1 MKKSL
6 LALAAMSAFAG
17 AAQAQ
22 SSVSVYGII
31 DAGFLSTNGTSGA
44 ANANGTAAVAANAA
58 GTVAAVGSTAGSA
71 NGGKRVTSSLNSGM
85 LSTSRLGF
93 RGVEDLGGGTSA
105 SFVAEIGLSV
115 TGNGFSGSTNSAS
128 SPMGSSYVHNAAAI
142 DNRQTFVGLGT
153 KGLGEAR
160 IGRQYTPVHEAMCA
174 TNAGGCNSVAGDMI
188 YSGANST
195 NGLVP
200 ANAISVA
207 AQIRASNAIRL
218 ATENINGFQAVALL
232 SVNNLQNDNTANTAM
247 LTQAGQ
253 GSTNYRM
260 AGANVSYTGVK
271 NLDIRL
277 SQQRTTLNRDNVV
290 ATALS
295 RIVIGNAMVDATPSI
310 SQGIARIEQK
320 DTFGNISYNFGPAKV
335 ALQHVALNVTTA
347 GAQSARRFANQ
358 VAVSVPV
365 STTINGWA
373 SYGTGK
379 LQGATSAQDFKFNG
393 MQLGGL
399 YNLSKR
405 TNLYAIYGQTEQDA
419 VTGQASKYKDQQ
431 YALGVRHSF

>member
-44 ANANGTAAVAANAA
+44 ANAAGAA
-58 GTVAAVGSTAGSA
+58 TTAGSA
-71 NGGKRVTSSLNSGM
+71 NGGKRVTSALTSGM

-115 TGNGFSGSTNSAS
+115 TGNGFSGSTNNAS
-128 SPMGSSYVHNAAAI
+128 SPMGTGYVHNSAVL
-142 DNRQTFVGLGT
+142 DNRQTFVGLSQ
-153 KGLGEAR
+153 KGLGDAR
-160 IGRQYTPVHEAMCA
+160 IGRQYTPVHEAMCG
-174 TNAGGCNSVAGDMI
+174 TNAGGCNAVAGDMI

-200 ANAISVA
+200 SNAIGVA
-207 AQIRASNAIRL
+207 AQIRASNSIRF
-218 ATENINGFQAVALL
+218 ATENISGFQAVALL
-232 SVNNLQNDNTANTAM
+232 SVNNLQNENSANTTM
-247 LTQAGQ
+247 TSQVGQ

-260 AGANVSYTGVK
+260 WGANVSYTGVK

-277 SQQRTTLNRDNVV
+277 SQQTTTLNRDNVV
-290 ATALS
+290 ATTLS
-295 RIVIGNAMVDATPSI
+295 RTVLGNSMVDATPSI

-320 DTFGNISYNFGPAKV
+320 DTYGNISYDFGPAKV
-335 ALQHVALNVTTA
+335 ALQHVALKVTTL

-358 VAVSVPV
+358 VAVSAPL
-365 STTINGWA
+365 TKAINGWA
-373 SYGTGK
+373 SYGQGK
-379 LQGATSAQDFKFNG
+379 LQGAAGTQDSKFDG

-405 TNLYAIYGQTEQDA
+405 TNLYAIYGQAGQDA

-431 YALGVRHSF
+431 YALGLRHSF

>member
-44 ANANGTAAVAANAA
+44 ANAAGAA
-58 GTVAAVGSTAGSA
+58 TTAGSA
-71 NGGKRVTSSLNSGM
+71 NGGKRVTSALTSGM

-115 TGNGFSGSTNSAS
+115 TGNGFSGSTNNAS
-128 SPMGSSYVHNAAAI
+128 SPMGTGYVHNSAVL
-142 DNRQTFVGLGT
+142 DNRQTFVGLSQ
-153 KGLGEAR
+153 KGLGDAR
-160 IGRQYTPVHEAMCA
+160 IGRQYTPVHEAMCG
-174 TNAGGCNSVAGDMI
+174 TNAGGCNAVAGDMI

-200 ANAISVA
+200 SNAIGVA
-207 AQIRASNAIRL
+207 AQIRASNSIRF
-218 ATENINGFQAVALL
+218 ATENISGFQAVALL
-232 SVNNLQNDNTANTAM
+232 SVNNLQNENSANTTM
-247 LTQAGQ
+247 TSQVGQ

-260 AGANVSYTGVK
+260 WGANVSYTGVK

-277 SQQRTTLNRDNVV
+277 SQQTTTLNRDNVV
-290 ATALS
+290 ATTLS
-295 RIVIGNAMVDATPSI
+295 RTVLGNAMVDATPSI

-320 DTFGNISYNFGPAKV
+320 DTYGNISYDFGPAKV
-335 ALQHVALNVTTA
+335 ALQHVALKVTTA

-365 STTINGWA
+365 SKTISAWA
-373 SYGTGK
+373 SYGQGK
-379 LQGATSAQDFKFNG
+379 IQAATSAQDFKFDG
-393 MQLGGL
+393 MQLGSI

-405 TNLYAIYGQTEQDA
+405 TNLYAIYGQAGQDA
-419 VTGQASKYKDQQ
+419 VTGQASKYNDQQ